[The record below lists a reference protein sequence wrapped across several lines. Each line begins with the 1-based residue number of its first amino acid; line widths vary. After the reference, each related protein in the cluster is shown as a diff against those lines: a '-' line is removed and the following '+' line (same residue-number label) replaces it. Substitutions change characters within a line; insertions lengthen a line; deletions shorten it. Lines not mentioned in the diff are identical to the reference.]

1 MSKFLVVG
9 SEGNLGRV
17 LCSSL
22 IEKNHKVIGLDLKN
36 SSQSSTDKNYEHI
49 SVDADNYIKLQDIA
63 KSIAKSGEELSGLV
77 NCTYHPELFDHLE
90 SELSGDRVNK
100 LDLAFRQYT
109 QNSFSKE
116 LAGNLVPVHNVIR
129 AFLPHNLE
137 ALFSVVNVSSVLGI
151 RQPNPVDLD
160 FPDRFRFKPP
170 GYSVSKAAI
179 IAYTE
184 YCANLYAGSNFRFNT
199 VAPGFVDHGQ
209 DQKFI
214 SRFDERL
221 SIQRFATV
229 SEVVRPIEFL
239 LSNDSSY
246 ITGTTVIVDGGYTS
260 R

>member
-1 MSKFLVVG
+1 VGKFLVVG
-9 SEGNLGRV
+9 SEGNLGKV

-22 IEKNHKVIGLDLKN
+22 IEKNHGVVGLDIKN
-36 SSQSSTDKNYEHI
+36 ISESSVHKNYEYV
-49 SVDADNYIKLQDIA
+49 SVDVTDYIELQAIA
-63 KSIAKSGEELSGLV
+63 RSVANSGEELSGLV
-77 NCTYHPELFDHLE
+77 NCTYHPELFDHTE
-90 SELSGDRVNK
+90 SKLSGDRITK

-109 QNSFSKE
+109 QDSFSKE
-116 LAGNLVPVHNVIR
+116 LVGNLIPVHNIIR
-129 AFLPHNLE
+129 AFLPNNLKTP
-137 ALFSVVNVSSVLGI
+137 FSVVNISSVLGV
-151 RQPNPVDLD
+151 RQPNPVHLD

-209 DQKFI
+209 DSKFI

-221 SIQRFATV
+221 SIQRFAKLD
-229 SEVVRPIEFL
+229 EVVRPIEFL
-239 LSNDSSY
+239 LSDEASY
-246 ITGTTVIVDGGYTS
+246 ITGTTLIVDGGYAS